1 MQLEK
6 TMRNTRIWK
15 WSKTRKKQIDNNEKI
30 GVIFMNLSKA
40 FDAINHNS
48 PLAKLEKLDVYSK
61 FIYVTYFR
69 EA

>member
-1 MQLEK
+1 
-6 TMRNTRIWK
+6 
-15 WSKTRKKQIDNNEKI
+15 
-30 GVIFMNLSKA
+30 MNLSKA